1 MFETRPN
8 FPVTYV
14 PWEGVDPDDAVRLGA
29 TWLAAQPGQRLVL
42 MAAKK
47 AYDNNGLLPAL
58 TSGAR
63 VEAPQTAWKAGWDGG
78 PVLAPWPSERV
89 LACLSDELA
98 AKISAVCV
106 IEWGNKEFVS
116 AWLTAHNATNLVGG
130 PESQARTLL
139 SPVVEAAMRDL
150 SEVVNHNNGL
160 VQDYEKAY
168 AVRTLQELVRAGY
181 GYDVN
186 NLCAWALANG
196 FTEWEVKQLRDYG
209 TRALEGRSFRLRERV
224 GPDKDAVK
232 RWEQE
237 AHQLQGETKDQNP
250 LG

>member
-1 MFETRPN
+1 MFESAPN
-8 FPVTYV
+8 FPVAYV
-14 PWEGVDPDDAVRLGA
+14 PWEGVNPDDAVRVGA
-29 TWLAAQPGQRLVL
+29 RWLVAQPGQPLVL

-47 AYDNNGLLPAL
+47 AYGNNRLLPAL
-58 TSGAR
+58 TSSAR
-63 VEAPQTAWKAGWDGG
+63 VEAPATAWKAGWGGG

-98 AKISAVCV
+98 TKVSAVCI
-106 IEWGNKEFVS
+106 IEWGDNEFVS
-116 AWLTAHNATNLVGG
+116 AWLTAHNATNLLTGQE
-130 PESQARTLL
+130 PESKILL
-139 SPVVEAAMRDL
+139 SPVVEVAMRDL
-150 SEVVNHNNGL
+150 SGIVNHNNGL

-181 GYDVN
+181 GYDVD

-224 GPDKDAVK
+224 GPEKSAAK

-237 AHQLQGETKDQNP
+237 AQQLEG
-250 LG
+250 